1 MCAGP
6 FKGKKVQDVKKDV
19 QKQLV
24 DAQEGAIYYE
34 PEKTIMSRYFYLF
47 ICLVFTWCAIW
58 QTLAYFVFN
67 FSGQEMSVS

>member
-34 PEKTIMSRYFYLF
+34 PEKTIMARYTNYILLLF
-47 ICLVFTWCAIW
+47 IIYISHLMLIFHI
-58 QTLAYFVFN
+58 F
-67 FSGQEMSVS
+67 